1 MSENRTEKKPRKKKR
16 RKLTPITKL
25 ICIGLLA
32 VSAYLLIQ
40 IARTVYTTYKLSAEL
55 KDVQSK
61 LEEVQSENDTLSKE
75 KEKLQDPDYVESYAR
90 SNYNLSKSGEQI
102 FYLPEDD
109 SKD

>member
-1 MSENRTEKKPRKKKR
+1 M
-16 RKLTPITKL
+16 KLL
-25 ICIGLLA
+25 CVGMLALAAYFLVQIG
-32 VSAYLLIQ
+32 
-40 IARTVYTTYKLSAEL
+40 RTVYTTYKLSAEL
-55 KDVQSK
+55 KDAQSK
-61 LEEVQSENDTLSKE
+61 LEEVQSENDTLTAE